1 LRAIPIL
8 LAIALATACAPKD
21 RAVRLARVAG
31 ERKNLEASLEQLE
44 ERLLADQSRVRFW
57 REMKDRHESVS
68 AVACASQEEHAQ
80 GMAMHGLPS
89 EAPLSLHRAK
99 IAAAAPMAK
108 PRVRTDAAR

>member
-1 LRAIPIL
+1 MPARGGKSPDRGLIRSVGVSTVPPAANLAGGTCLRAIPIL
-8 LAIALATACAPKD
+8 LAIALAAGCAPRD

-68 AVACASQEEHAQ
+68 AVA
-80 GMAMHGLPS
+80 
-89 EAPLSLHRAK
+89 
-99 IAAAAPMAK
+99 
-108 PRVRTDAAR
+108 